1 MRSCA
6 KTDVGRRRTMNQDS
20 VFRTDQQIGG
30 LSNLYIVADGMGGHN
45 AGDFASRDCVEVLSE
60 SVRLSTVG
68 TPPIEILKGA
78 IAKAN
83 ADVYRRAQQ
92 SEEMQGMGTTL
103 VAATIQEGN
112 ICVANIGDSRLY
124 ILDSEQIRQVTV
136 DHSLVETMVQSGQIT
151 REQAR
156 IHENKNIITRALGTS
171 RRVMPDFFQV
181 RLQKGNI
188 VLMCTDGLSNM
199 LEDEEILYIVNSQPD
214 IDKALQ
220 RLIDEA
226 NEQGGRDNIGIVL
239 IQP

>member
-1 MRSCA
+1 
-6 KTDVGRRRTMNQDS
+6 MNQDS
-20 VFRTDQQIGG
+20 VFRTDQQIGR

-45 AGDFASRDCVEVLSE
+45 AGDFASRECVEVLSE
-60 SVRLSTVG
+60 SVRLSTAI
-68 TPPIEILKGA
+68 TPMEVLKEA

-83 ADVYRRAQQ
+83 ADVYRQAQQ

-103 VAATIQEGN
+103 VVATIQEES

-156 IHENKNIITRALGTS
+156 VHENKNIITRALGTS

-199 LEDEEILYIVNSQPD
+199 LEDEEILHIVNSQPD

-220 RLIDEA
+220 LLIDEA